1 MKMKSL
7 CLAMVLVGLTSHYAA
22 AADGTL
28 YFSGTIVNST
38 CKLASGNEKG
48 LIEVKMGAVPLSK
61 LKNDTNGTGPEVGVN
76 ISVSDCEKGTYYI
89 VLDGPSATEAPIPN
103 ILALDT
109 DPNSAKKVGIK
120 LTDRNNTPVTL
131 DKPFDPTVDP
141 SITIDADGGSGTFY
155 LKAYY
160 YTWDTDEV
168 DAGAGNATARFTI
181 MQE

>member
-7 CLAMVLVGLTSHYAA
+7 CLAMALVGLTSHYAA

-28 YFSGTIVNST
+28 NFLGKIVNST
-38 CKLASGNEKG
+38 CKLANGDEEGVIK
-48 LIEVKMGAVPLSK
+48 VTMGAVPLSK

-76 ISVSDCEKGTYYI
+76 ISVKDCDAGTYFI
-89 VLDGPSATEAPIPN
+89 VLDGAPATDAPSTN
-103 ILALDT
+103 ILALDA
-109 DPNSAKKVGIK
+109 DPNAAKKVGIK

-131 DKPFDPTVDP
+131 DKPFDPEVDP
-141 SITIDADGGSGTFY
+141 SITIDADSGYGTFN

-160 YTWDTDEV
+160 YTWDKANV

-181 MQE
+181 IQE

>member
-1 MKMKSL
+1 M
-7 CLAMVLVGLTSHYAA
+7 ALVGLTSHYAA

-28 YFSGTIVNST
+28 YFIGKIVNSSCT
-38 CKLASGNEKG
+38 LVSDNENG
-48 LIEVKMGAVPLSK
+48 VIVVKMGSVPLSK

-76 ISVSDCEKGTYYI
+76 ISVKDCDEGTYYI
-89 VLDGPSATEAPIPN
+89 VLDGASATEAPITN
-103 ILALDT
+103 VLALDT

-131 DKPFDPTVDP
+131 DKPFDPDVDP
-141 SITIDADGGSGTFY
+141 SITINADGTGTFN

-160 YTWDTDEV
+160 YTWDKDNAE
-168 DAGAGNATARFTI
+168 AGDGNATARFTI